1 MWVTNVGTSDA
12 AVLWPR
18 LPDGN
23 IGSVVLELD
32 ADGVEIVGET
42 ENVAGHTQTHFAMEA
57 VHVPAE
63 NVLITERDAWRE
75 QLARLTWDRV
85 AFAMWTNAVAR
96 RAIERAVAYA
106 ETREQFGQ
114 PIGEFQGLR
123 WKIAELATTYE
134 AGRGLIY
141 RAIRNALAEDRVPTR
156 PESSMAKSRRRRTP
170 SGSSAKR
177 SRCSA
182 PPATSVATR
191 SSTSTGS
198 TGRVGSATAPT
209 RS

>member
-32 ADGVEIVGET
+32 ADGVEIVGDT
-42 ENVAGHTQTHFAMEA
+42 ENVAGHAQTHFAMEA

-85 AFAMWTNAVAR
+85 AIAMWTNAVAR
-96 RAIERAVAYA
+96 CAIERAVAYA

-114 PIGEFQGLR
+114 PIGEFQALR
-123 WKIAELATTYE
+123 
-134 AGRGLIY
+134 
-141 RAIRNALAEDRVPTR
+141 
-156 PESSMAKSRRRRTP
+156 
-170 SGSSAKR
+170 
-177 SRCSA
+177 
-182 PPATSVATR
+182 
-191 SSTSTGS
+191 
-198 TGRVGSATAPT
+198 
-209 RS
+209 